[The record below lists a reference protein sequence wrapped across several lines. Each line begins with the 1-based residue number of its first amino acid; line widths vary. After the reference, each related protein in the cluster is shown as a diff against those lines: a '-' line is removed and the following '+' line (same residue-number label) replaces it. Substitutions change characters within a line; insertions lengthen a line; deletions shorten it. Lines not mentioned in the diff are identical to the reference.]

1 MSKMGK
7 SFFEEKGLYFVPLG
21 GSEEFGANL
30 NLYVCDGD
38 LLAIDCGLG
47 FADERYP
54 GIDLLLPDPKI
65 LEKYK
70 PRLKG
75 MIITH
80 AHEDHIG
87 GVAYLWERFECPL
100 YATEFTAAVLRKKL
114 EQQGLSGVPVHV
126 VSSDKAEKI
135 GKFKIEF
142 IPVSHSVPDSCSLV
156 LTTSYGTVVHSGDWN
171 LDPVPVVGKSTD
183 EKAFRAVGER
193 GVLAYIGD
201 STNAQV
207 DGRAG
212 SESEVE
218 AGLAAEF
225 LKCKGRIA
233 ITIFSSNIGRLV
245 SIARAAQDTGRSV
258 VIVGRSLHKMIAAA
272 HECGY
277 LNDIPDFLD
286 ESELS
291 NLSAENTVLVV
302 TGSQGEHRAA
312 LARISR
318 GDHREVHLSKGDTVI
333 FSSRAI
339 PGNERNI
346 NTVKNTLSAS
356 GIEVITPRD
365 TSNKIHI
372 SGHPCREEIQEMLS
386 WLKPETVIP
395 VHGERLQLD
404 AHAALAQSCQVSNTI
419 VPNNGSVIQIAAG
432 NTRVIDHVET
442 GMLAVDQRRII
453 PSDHQSIVARRK
465 LQYSGTVHVSL
476 VLANDLSV
484 LGRIKVDTIGLT
496 TYDDDTGFEDDI
508 RKQVKIVVQELEDDI
523 DYEEDQVA
531 ERIRIILR
539 RYVLEVLGIKPK
551 VSVHCAIVDI

>member
-1 MSKMGK
+1 MSIMKK
-7 SFFEEKGLYFVPLG
+7 KFYDDKGLFFVPLG

-30 NLYVCDGD
+30 NLYICDGD
-38 LLAIDCGLG
+38 FLAIDCGLG

-54 GIDLLLPDPKI
+54 GIDLLLPDPKV
-65 LEKYK
+65 LEENKD
-70 PRLKG
+70 RLKG

-87 GVAYLWERFECPL
+87 AVAYLWERFECPL
-100 YATEFTAAVLRKKL
+100 YATPFTAAVLRKKL
-114 EQQGLSGVPVHV
+114 EQQGLSGVPIHIVETGSGV
-126 VSSDKAEKI
+126 KI
-135 GKFKIEF
+135 GKFEVDF
-142 IPVSHSVPDSCSLV
+142 LPVSHSVPDGCSLAI
-156 LTTSYGTVVHSGDWN
+156 TTSYGVVVHSGDWN
-171 LDPVPVVGKSTD
+171 LDPCPVVGKNTD
-183 EKAFRAVGER
+183 EKAFKSVGAK

-225 LKCKGRIA
+225 ESCKGRIA

-258 VIVGRSLHKMIAAA
+258 VIIGRSLHKMIAAA

-286 ESELS
+286 EAALQ
-291 NLSAENTVLVV
+291 NLSPENTVLVV
-302 TGSQGEHRAA
+302 TGSQGETRAA

-318 GDHREVHLSKGDTVI
+318 GDHREVRLNKRDTVI

-346 NTVKNTLSAS
+346 NAVKNTLSAA
-356 GIEVITPRD
+356 GINVITPND
-365 TSNKIHI
+365 TANKIHI
-372 SGHPCREEIQEMLS
+372 SGHPCRDEIQEMLG
-386 WLKPETVIP
+386 WLRPLTVIP

-404 AHAALAQSCQVSNTI
+404 AHAALAKNCQVANTI
-419 VPNNGSVIQIAAG
+419 VPSNGSVIRIAPG
-432 NTRVIDHVET
+432 KTEVIDHIET

-453 PSDHQSIVARRK
+453 PSDHQSIIARRK
-465 LQYSGTVHVSL
+465 LQYSGTVHVSF
-476 VLANDLSV
+476 VLNSGLEV
-484 LGRIKVDTIGLT
+484 LGRIKIDTVGLT
-496 TYDDDTGFEDDI
+496 TYDDDDGFEVDLCAQINKALND
-508 RKQVKIVVQELEDDI
+508 LEADV
-523 DYEEDQVA
+523 DYEEDQIA
-531 ERIRIILR
+531 EIVRIILR
-539 RYVLEVLGIKPK
+539 RYVQEVLGIKPK
-551 VSVHCAIVDI
+551 VSVHCTIVDI